1 MPEAHSLSGVDAPP
15 TGYGTGMIEV
25 GLAGSL
31 THRTVALGALL
42 GPEFLVGED
51 PLASPGVL
59 VLDEASVGRIGEARA
74 VSDDIGIIVVLD
86 EHDRRDPRSIV
97 AFLEAG
103 ANVCVVAPGT
113 AGLAAHIRALAA
125 HRPGAVPPPAAIP
138 A

>member
-1 MPEAHSLSGVDAPP
+1 VGGAGS
-15 TGYGTGMIEV
+15 GYGTGMIEV

-31 THRTVALGALL
+31 THRSVALGALL
-42 GPEFLVGED
+42 GPEFIIGEE
-51 PLASPGVL
+51 PFASSGVL
-59 VLDEASVGRIGEARA
+59 VLDEESSDRIREARA
-74 VSDDIGIIVVLD
+74 ASDDLGIIVVLD

-113 AGLAAHIRALAA
+113 AGLASHIRALAA
-125 HRPGAVPPPAAIP
+125 HRPGSISPEAAIP